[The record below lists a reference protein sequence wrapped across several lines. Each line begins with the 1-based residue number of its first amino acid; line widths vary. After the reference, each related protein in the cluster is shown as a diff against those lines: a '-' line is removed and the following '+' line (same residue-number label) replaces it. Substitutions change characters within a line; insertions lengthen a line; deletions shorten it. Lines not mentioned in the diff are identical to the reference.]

1 MKPAIL
7 ALADGTVFE
16 GTAFGAEG
24 ECVGEVIFNTAM
36 TGYQEILTDPS
47 YKGQIVCMTY
57 PLIGNYGINPED
69 IESRRPF
76 VEGFI
81 VKEGSPYPSNWRKTQ
96 TLEAYLKEWGIVG
109 IQGIDTRALT
119 KHIRDEGAME
129 GVISTVDPSAT
140 SLVEK
145 ARSSPGLIG
154 RDLVKEVT
162 CTEPF
167 RWWQG
172 EWRWPHG
179 YLDDGRPTTA
189 RLSST
194 LRASTVSPAEPPR
207 PAGRSLK
214 SEDRE
219 GRRAQLNLFGERS
232 SDFGH
237 RYLVVA
243 IDCGIKYN
251 ILRQLVSNRCD
262 VVVVPAS
269 TTADEILAFGPD
281 GIFISNGPGDPEGVP
296 DLVETTRQ
304 LIGRRPIFG
313 ICLGHQILGLALGGR
328 TYKLKFGHHGANHP
342 VKELHTGKV
351 EITTQNHGFAVD
363 IGSIPGKEVELTHV
377 NLNDGTVEGMRHT
390 RLPLF
395 SVQYHPEA
403 SPGPHDSRYLFH
415 HFMALM
421 KQERGTSEPVEL
433 PGVEQSRV
441 LQQGDIAI

>member
-16 GTAFGAEG
+16 GSSFGAEG
-24 ECVGEVIFNTAM
+24 ECVGEVVFNTAM
-36 TGYQEILTDPS
+36 TGYQEVLTDPS

-81 VKEGSPYPSNWRKTQ
+81 VKEGSPYPSNWRKAQ
-96 TLEAYLKEWGIVG
+96 TLDAYLKERRIVG

-119 KHIRDEGAME
+119 KHIRDQGAME
-129 GVISTVDPSAT
+129 GVISTIDLSPA

-154 RDLVKEVT
+154 RDLVKEVC

-179 YLDDGRPTTA
+179 YLDASGVRSQELKKEQLDLFSAHPSPLTPH
-189 RLSST
+189 
-194 LRASTVSPAEPPR
+194 LRYR
-207 PAGRSLK
+207 
-214 SEDRE
+214 
-219 GRRAQLNLFGERS
+219 
-232 SDFGH
+232 
-237 RYLVVA
+237 VVA

-251 ILRQLVSNRCD
+251 ILRQLVNAGCD
-262 VVVVPAS
+262 VFIVPAFA
-269 TTADEILAFGPD
+269 TADEILAYNPD
-281 GIFISNGPGDPEGVP
+281 GIFLSNGPGDPEGVTY
-296 DLVETTRQ
+296 LIETTRR

-363 IGSIPGKEVELTHV
+363 IDSIPGGEVELTHV

-390 RLPLF
+390 RFPIF

-403 SPGPHDSRYLFH
+403 SPGPHDSRYLFDR
-415 HFMALM
+415 FISLM
-421 KQERGTSEPVEL
+421 ERSRAVREPVEL
-433 PGVEQSRV
+433 PTVERSRV
-441 LQQGDIAI
+441 RQRGEITT

>member
-16 GTAFGAEG
+16 GTSFGAQG
-24 ECVGEVIFNTAM
+24 ECVGEVVFNTAM
-36 TGYQEILTDPS
+36 TGYQEVLTDPS

-81 VKEGSPYPSNWRKTQ
+81 VKEGSPYPSNWRKAQ
-96 TLEAYLKEWGIVG
+96 TLDAYLKERRIVG

-119 KHIRDEGAME
+119 KHIRDQGAME
-129 GVISTVDPSAT
+129 GVISAIDLAPA
-140 SLVEK
+140 SLIEK

-154 RDLVKEVT
+154 RDLVKEVS

-167 RWWQG
+167 RWWEG

-179 YLDDGRPTTA
+179 YLDDRKPTTDD
-189 RLSST
+189 REPPKVQLD
-194 LRASTVSPAEPPR
+194 LFGQRSTVIGYR
-207 PAGRSLK
+207 FR
-214 SEDRE
+214 
-219 GRRAQLNLFGERS
+219 
-232 SDFGH
+232 
-237 RYLVVA
+237 VVA

-251 ILRQLVSNRCD
+251 ILRQLVSAGCD
-262 VVVVPAS
+262 VFIVPAFA
-269 TTADEILAFGPD
+269 TADEILAYDPD
-281 GIFISNGPGDPEGVP
+281 GIFLSNGPGDPEGVTY
-296 DLVETTRQ
+296 LIETTRR
-304 LIGRRPIFG
+304 LIGSRPIFG

-363 IGSIPGKEVELTHV
+363 IDSIPGGEVELTHV

-390 RLPLF
+390 RLPVF

-415 HFMALM
+415 RFIALM
-421 KQERGTSEPVEL
+421 ERSRAAREPMEL
-433 PGVEQSRV
+433 AGVEWSRV
-441 LQQGDIAI
+441 RQRGEITT